1 MTKIE
6 LTLGDGFTRR
16 KQIENEINTWLNRMG
31 LSGRNDI
38 NYITESADLSED
50 KIVIGTKRV
59 HNRTFTT
66 IECINKVKSLIEADK
81 KMALRISLT
90 NQTAKARMQDLEGN
104 EVTLTIPELIVLKN
118 EIAPKLKQMYA
129 TIPQQDMDN
138 EIIEVKD
145 DHIIWRVASANILRK
160 KIINDKGFQEDISK
174 ISNYSVRIVEDYGRS
189 ARDIYEEKD
198 KISAWEHRLKEAINQ
213 ANKTPLIDIA

>member
-1 MTKIE
+1 
-6 LTLGDGFTRR
+6 
-16 KQIENEINTWLNRMG
+16 
-31 LSGRNDI
+31 
-38 NYITESADLSED
+38 
-50 KIVIGTKRV
+50 
-59 HNRTFTT
+59 
-66 IECINKVKSLIEADK
+66 
-81 KMALRISLT
+81 
-90 NQTAKARMQDLEGN
+90 
-104 EVTLTIPELIVLKN
+104 
-118 EIAPKLKQMYA
+118 MYA